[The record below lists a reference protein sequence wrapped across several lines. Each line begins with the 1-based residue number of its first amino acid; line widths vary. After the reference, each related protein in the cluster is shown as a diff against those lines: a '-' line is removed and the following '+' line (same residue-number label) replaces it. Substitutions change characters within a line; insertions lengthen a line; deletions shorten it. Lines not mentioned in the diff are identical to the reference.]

1 MMVRGLA
8 AVLVALTL
16 VICGSPAVAGDKDLL
31 IFMAGQS
38 DIDDYDEETFEGR
51 IEFTSHYTD
60 FAAEPFFG
68 GFGAMLG
75 LMVSGKG
82 SVFGYGGTYADIF
95 LGDHI
100 VIRPEGGGGGFVAGN
115 SKDLGGVYQFHAAI
129 TFAYVFENEAR
140 VGITLTHISNF
151 SIHDSNP
158 GLDSGLFSY
167 SMPIDPLF

>member
-8 AVLVALTL
+8 AALVALAL

-100 VIRPEGGGGGFVAGN
+100 VIRPEGGGGFVAGN